1 MHIIVERKCN
11 GNLQQLVIV
20 VLRIITKAVSAAV
33 FQLQSLY
40 LYPSVDGGVDPTII
54 FIAKTAAHLRSVF
67 TSKLTYLSFSPSVI
81 THSSLLRRRSE
92 IL

>member
-33 FQLQSLY
+33 FQLQSLPLSFCRRWSGPHYY
-40 LYPSVDGGVDPTII
+40 LHRQDSGAPSVSLYFKANLPL
-54 FIAKTAAHLRSVF
+54 F
-67 TSKLTYLSFSPSVI
+67 LSLSHY
-81 THSSLLRRRSE
+81 TLSLLRRRSE